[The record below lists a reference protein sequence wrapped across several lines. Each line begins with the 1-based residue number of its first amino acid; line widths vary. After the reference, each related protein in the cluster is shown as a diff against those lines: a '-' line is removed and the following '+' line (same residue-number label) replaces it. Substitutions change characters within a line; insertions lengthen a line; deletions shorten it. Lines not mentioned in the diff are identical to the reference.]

1 DVLGDQVLGDIV
13 ELAEDERGARY
24 DVALFRS
31 VPDLIVEGLQAGVYG
46 SSFRFR
52 VEDEEWDD
60 EPGKSDHNPQGL
72 PERTITKVRLM
83 EFGPVTYPANP
94 EATAGLR
101 SLTDQFYDGLRERSP
116 SVFEAACRAAQIP
129 TGRPDTRSAGGGGAD
144 TDAGNAE
151 VSPDPQQDAATQLAA
166 HPEQERGTV
175 ETTTLTVEE
184 RVARQAEI

>member
-1 DVLGDQVLGDIV
+1 
-13 ELAEDERGARY
+13 
-24 DVALFRS
+24 
-31 VPDLIVEGLQAGVYG
+31 VYG

-52 VEDEEWDD
+52 VTGEEWDD
-60 EPGKSDHNPQGL
+60 ESGESAHNPLGL
-72 PERTITKVRLM
+72 KERTITKVRLM

-116 SVFEAACRAAQIP
+116 SVYEAACRAAQIP

-144 TDAGNAE
+144 TDAGTAE
-151 VSPDPQQDAATQLAA
+151 VSPDPQQNAAT
-166 HPEQERGTV
+166 HPAPSQQERTV

-184 RVARQAEI
+184 RVARQAEIRARLAEIDAEHNGAELPEDVRSEWDRLEAEYDEHERHIAD